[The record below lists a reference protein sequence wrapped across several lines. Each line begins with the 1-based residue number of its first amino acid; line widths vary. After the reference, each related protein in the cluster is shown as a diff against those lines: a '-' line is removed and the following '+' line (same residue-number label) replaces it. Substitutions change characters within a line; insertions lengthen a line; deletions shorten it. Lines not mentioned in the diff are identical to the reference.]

1 MGTHTATTPFGRR
14 PMTLGLISSQVTAKN
29 VKPDAAVSKWQVFRH
44 IREAKDALGA
54 TDRALA
60 ILNALLTFHRD
71 DELAAEGNL
80 VVFPSNEQLIH
91 RANGMSPATLRRH
104 LAVLVTCGLVIRR
117 DSPNGK
123 RFARKGQ
130 GGEIEQAYGFDL
142 SPLVARAEEF
152 RDLAEAVA
160 AERKAFRLVKER
172 LTICRRDVIKMIE
185 AGINEDVPGNWR
197 AFQRRYET
205 IVGRLPR
212 TAPRQILEAIAAELE
227 DLWADVHQTLELFVK
242 SQDSNANESHSER
255 HIQNSN
261 PDFHSTDESEYGLGK
276 IDEASG
282 SAARTDN
289 VHSLPKRDLPLGMVL
304 DACPEIRNFARGG
317 PIRLWRD
324 LVAAADVARPTMG
337 ISPSAWQ
344 EAVEVMGA
352 EKAAITL
359 AAILERSDQINSR
372 GGYLR
377 NLTERAREQK
387 FSVWP
392 MIMALLRT
400 RLDAR
405 AKAAGE
411 EFSAGVA
418 PGEDGPRVKQGE
430 PASKPSNALLENLK
444 KRGWDR

>member
-1 MGTHTATTPFGRR
+1 
-14 PMTLGLISSQVTAKN
+14 MTLGLISSQLTAKT
-29 VKPDAAVSKWQVFRH
+29 VKHNATVSKWQVFRH

-71 DELAAEGNL
+71 DDLTGEGNL

-130 GGEIEQAYGFDL
+130 GGAIEQAYGFDL
-142 SPLVARAEEF
+142 SPILARAEEF
-152 RDLAEAVA
+152 RELADAVA

-172 LTICRRDVIKMIE
+172 LTICRRDVVKMIE

-197 AFQRRYET
+197 GFQWRYET

-212 TAPRQILEAIAAELE
+212 TAPRQVLEAIADELE
-227 DLWADVHQTLELFVK
+227 DLWADVHQTLELFVE

-261 PDFHSTDESEYGLGK
+261 PDLNSTDESEYGLGK

-282 SAARTDN
+282 SAAKTDN

-304 DACPEIRNFARGG
+304 DACPEILSFARGG
-317 PIRLWRD
+317 PIRMWRD

-344 EAVEVMGA
+344 DAVEVMGA
-352 EKAAITL
+352 EKAAITV
-359 AAILERSDQINSR
+359 AAILERSDQISSR

-392 MIMALLRT
+392 MIMALLRVK
-400 RLDAR
+400 LDAR
-405 AKAAGE
+405 AKAMAGE
-411 EFSAGVA
+411 GSAGNDVGEGSLA
-418 PGEDGPRVKQGE
+418 PTQKEPTPR
-430 PASKPSNALLENLK
+430 SSNALLDNLK

>member
-1 MGTHTATTPFGRR
+1 MGTHIATTPFGRR
-14 PMTLGLISSQVTAKN
+14 PMTLGLVSSQLTAKT
-29 VKPDAAVSKWQVFRH
+29 VKHDATVSKWQAFRH

-60 ILNALLTFHRD
+60 ILNALLTFHRG
-71 DELAAEGNL
+71 DELSAEGNL

-104 LAVLVTCGLVIRR
+104 LAVLVSCGLVIRR

-142 SPLVARAEEF
+142 SPILARAAEF
-152 RDLAEAVA
+152 KELADAVA

-172 LTICRRDVIKMIE
+172 LTICRRDVVKMIE
-185 AGINEDVPGNWR
+185 AGINEDVPANWR
-197 AFQRRYET
+197 TFQRRYEA

-212 TAPRQILEAIAAELE
+212 TAPRQVLEAIADELE
-227 DLWADVHQTLELFVK
+227 DLWADVHQTLESFVE

-261 PDFHSTDESEYGLGK
+261 PDFHSTDESEHGLGK

-282 SAARTDN
+282 SAAKTDN

-317 PIRLWRD
+317 PIRTWRD
-324 LVAAADVARPTMG
+324 FVAAADAARPSMG
-337 ISPSAWQ
+337 IS
-344 EAVEVMGA
+344 
-352 EKAAITL
+352 
-359 AAILERSDQINSR
+359 
-372 GGYLR
+372 
-377 NLTERAREQK
+377 
-387 FSVWP
+387 
-392 MIMALLRT
+392 
-400 RLDAR
+400 
-405 AKAAGE
+405 
-411 EFSAGVA
+411 
-418 PGEDGPRVKQGE
+418 
-430 PASKPSNALLENLK
+430 
-444 KRGWDR
+444 

>member
-1 MGTHTATTPFGRR
+1 
-14 PMTLGLISSQVTAKN
+14 MTLGLISSQVTAKKM
-29 VKPDAAVSKWQVFRH
+29 KPEATVSKWQVFRH
-44 IREAKDALGA
+44 IREAKEALGA

-71 DELAAEGNL
+71 DELSGEGNL
-80 VVFPSNEQLIH
+80 IVFPSNEQLIH

-130 GGEIEQAYGFDL
+130 GGGIEQAYGFDL
-142 SPLVARAEEF
+142 SPLLARAEEF
-152 RDLAEAVA
+152 RDLADAVA
-160 AERKAFRLVKER
+160 AERKAFRLVKEQ
-172 LTICRRDVIKMIE
+172 LTICRRDVVKMIE

-197 AFQRRYET
+197 GFQRRYEE

-212 TAPRQILEAIAAELE
+212 TAPRQALEAIADEME

-261 PDFHSTDESEYGLGK
+261 PHFPSLDESEDCSGK

-282 SAARTDN
+282 GAARTNN
-289 VHSLPKRDLPLGMVL
+289 VHNLPKRDLPLGMVL
-304 DACPEIRNFARGG
+304 DACPGIRNFARGG
-317 PIRLWRD
+317 PIRRWRD
-324 LVAAADVARPTMG
+324 LVGAADAARPTMG

-344 EAVEVMGA
+344 DAVEVMGA
-352 EKAAITL
+352 EKAAITV
-359 AAILERSDQINSR
+359 AAILERFDQINSR

-377 NLTERAREQK
+377 NLTGRAREER

-392 MIMALLRT
+392 MIMALLRAK
-400 RLDAR
+400 LDDR
-405 AKAAGE
+405 AKAAAGE
-411 EFSAGVA
+411 VLAGNA
-418 PGEDGPRVKQGE
+418 AGEGGSTVKRGE
-430 PASKPSNALLENLK
+430 PASKPTNALLENLK